1 MGNWYWTS
9 TPNGTKQTGDASYV
23 RIVSGGGRVRYS
35 DCFWNDGGV
44 RPFYIT
50 TS

>member
-23 RIVSGGGRVRYS
+23 RIVGGGGDV
-35 DCFWNDGGV
+35 DCDDCGWGGNSV